1 MMLFW
6 VSMVLN
12 LVRKY
17 SVNCLPNIYFSL
29 ILNQQNL
36 DFVQDGNP
44 PLRILAIP
52 ACLWTQVTS
61 TLCWP
66 MSCRQKSTESFWNI
80 FSFLIKK
87 RESWNHDPFTLPPVF
102 VFLFCFVFSLLAS
115 VISTV
120 LATTLW
126 LWGSKHKNESQH
138 THTHTHTHTNSWV
151 ERKGKVCIL

>member
-6 VSMVLN
+6 VSMLLN

-17 SVNCLPNIYFSL
+17 SVNCLPNTYFFL

-36 DFVQDGNP
+36 DFFQDGNP
-44 PLRILAIP
+44 PFKILAIP
-52 ACLWTQVTS
+52 APLQTQVTT
-61 TLCWP
+61 TLFWP
-66 MSCRQKSTESFWNI
+66 MSCRQKSTESFWKL

-87 RESWNHDPFTLPPVF
+87 ERVGNMVPLP
-102 VFLFCFVFSLLAS
+102 CFFFFFFFPLLEGM
-115 VISTV
+115 ISRV

-138 THTHTHTHTNSWV
+138 THTHTQIV
-151 ERKGKVCIL
+151 E

>member
-6 VSMVLN
+6 VSMLLN

-17 SVNCLPNIYFSL
+17 SVNCLPNTYFFL

-36 DFVQDGNP
+36 DFFQDGNP
-44 PLRILAIP
+44 PLKILAIP
-52 ACLWTQVTS
+52 APLQTQVTT
-61 TLCWP
+61 TLFWP
-66 MSCRQKSTESFWNI
+66 MSCRQKSTESFWKL

-87 RESWNHDPFTLPPVF
+87 ERVGNMVPLP
-102 VFLFCFVFSLLAS
+102 CFFFFFFFPLLEGM
-115 VISTV
+115 ISRV

-138 THTHTHTHTNSWV
+138 THTH
-151 ERKGKVCIL
+151 K

>member
-44 PLRILAIP
+44 PLKILAIP
-52 ACLWTQVTS
+52 APLRTQVTA
-61 TLCWP
+61 TLFWP
-66 MSCRQKSTESFWNI
+66 MSCRQKSTESF
-80 FSFLIKK
+80 
-87 RESWNHDPFTLPPVF
+87 
-102 VFLFCFVFSLLAS
+102 
-115 VISTV
+115 
-120 LATTLW
+120 
-126 LWGSKHKNESQH
+126 
-138 THTHTHTHTNSWV
+138 
-151 ERKGKVCIL
+151 